1 MPTLKQISI
10 FVPERLVERADALLP
25 EFSESADA
33 PMGQV
38 TRSDVLRAALV
49 RGLAVLERQLPEA
62 THLPGD

>member
-1 MPTLKQISI
+1 MPKMIHFSFWI
-10 FVPERLVERADALLP
+10 PEHFLELADALLDD
-25 EFSESADA
+25 FAASADA

-62 THLPGD
+62 QKPGQ

>member
-10 FVPERLVERADALLP
+10 FVPQYFLELADALLDD
-25 EFSESADA
+25 FARSADA
-33 PMGQV
+33 PMGAV

-62 THLPGD
+62 TQPPGQ